1 MSSEIEIS
9 QHQRLTPFFRASA
22 RFEGVTLILLMC
34 VAVPLKNLTSLPILT
49 GVVGPFHGLAFLLFL
64 YAVVESWAAGDLPL
78 RWVPAA
84 LSACL
89 LPGGTF
95 ALLHF
100 YNRRRT
106 RQQLEKKQN
115 V

>member
-1 MSSEIEIS
+1 MSSEIETS
-9 QHQRLTPFFRASA
+9 QHRGLTPFFRASA
-22 RFEGVTLILLMC
+22 RFEGVTLVLLMC
-34 VAVPLKNLTSLPILT
+34 VAVPLKNLTSLPSVT
-49 GVVGPFHGLAFLLFL
+49 GIGGPFHGLAFLLFL

-78 RWVPAA
+78 SWVFAA
-84 LSACL
+84 LLACL

-100 YNRRRT
+100 YNRRTT